1 MSVAAPAATL
11 PRLLSGMPANGPMTL
26 ERHLEIHGALPA
38 LARRR
43 RDSALALINEL
54 ERSGLRGRGG
64 AAFPT
69 ATKMT
74 AVAVARGRAIVVANG
89 CEGEPASYKD
99 RLLLERLPHLIVDG
113 ALLAAHAVDAS
124 EVLIAIDEHAT
135 RAVRATEVALRDR
148 THLHRGAPRVRII
161 TTPSGYVSG
170 HEAAAVNFL
179 NGGAAKPTAAGEP
192 IFERGVKGRPTLVN
206 NVETLAHIALIARY
220 GATWFRALGTDTE
233 PGSTLVTLGGA
244 VAYPGVLEIETGTP
258 IASLVHAAGG
268 ATGEVRAF
276 LVGGY
281 AGTWVP
287 ADVGYQLPL
296 GSDGLAGVGAALGAG
311 VVFALPSSACPVSE
325 VAFVARW
332 LSTQSAGQC
341 GPCVHGLDAIA
352 TAIDQV
358 RVGAG
363 ADGALSRIRRWASLA
378 SGRGACAH
386 PDGAARFIVTATE
399 VFADELADH
408 ARHGPCTGCVQRHLL
423 PTPVAP
429 ATQRAA

>member
-1 MSVAAPAATL
+1 MSVSAPAATL
-11 PRLLSGMPANGPMTL
+11 PRLLAGMPASGAMTL
-26 ERHLEIHGALPA
+26 EHHLEIRGALPP

-54 ERSGLRGRGG
+54 ERAGLRGRGG

-74 AVAVARGRAIVVANG
+74 AVAAARGRAIVVANG
-89 CEGEPASYKD
+89 CEGEPGSYKD
-99 RLLLERLPHLIVDG
+99 RLLLERLPHLIIDG
-113 ALLAAHAVDAS
+113 ALLAAHTVDAS

-135 RAVRATEVALRDR
+135 RAVRATDQALRER
-148 THLHRGAPRVRII
+148 TDLQRGAPRVRLI

-170 HEAAAVNFL
+170 QEAAAVNFL
-179 NGGAAKPTAAGEP
+179 NGGAAKPTAASAP

-220 GATWFRALGTDTE
+220 GAIWFRALGTDSE
-233 PGSTLVTLGGA
+233 PGSTLVTLSGA
-244 VAYPGVLEIETGTP
+244 VAHPGVLEIETGTP

-268 ATGEVRAF
+268 ATEELRAF
-276 LVGGY
+276 LLGGY

-287 ADVGYQLPL
+287 GDVGYQLPL
-296 GSDGLAGVGAALGAG
+296 SPDGLSDVGAGLGAG

-352 TAIDQV
+352 TAFDQM
-358 RVGAG
+358 RVGAAG
-363 ADGALSRIRRWASLA
+363 DGALGRIRRWASLS
-378 SGRGACAH
+378 SGRGACSH
-386 PDGAARFIVTATE
+386 PDGAARFITSATE
-399 VFADELADH
+399 VFANELADH
-408 ARHGPCTGCVQRHLL
+408 ARRGPCTGCVQRYLL

-429 ATQRAA
+429 PTRRAA